1 MSVATTR
8 RRLVDHWAR
17 ISGVR
22 TAFDSIPRKL
32 QIAQLPGVVIFPAE
46 ATLDSDYSYG
56 EQTVRERRVYRMV
69 LYLEEMPLNEGD
81 QLQIEADPF
90 FEAVKARFVNR
101 PQLTLDDDP
110 NSDAVL
116 DSNLLGDGG
125 LQVGPYPLQSDS
137 AYLLIEWRIEVI
149 ELVERT
155 NEG

>member
-8 RRLVDHWAR
+8 RRLIDHWAR
-17 ISGVR
+17 INGVK
-22 TAFDSIPRKL
+22 TAHDSIPRKL
-32 QIAQLPGVVIFPAE
+32 QIAQLPSVVIFPAE
-46 ATLDSDYSYG
+46 AALDTDYTYG
-56 EQTVRERRVYRMV
+56 EQIVRERRVYRMV
-69 LYLEEMPLNEGD
+69 LYLEEMPLNEEH

-90 FEAVKARFVNR
+90 FEAVKDRFVNR
-101 PQLTLDDDP
+101 PQLLLDDNP
-110 NSDAVL
+110 GGDAVL